1 MLNER
6 RARRGRIWAHCAP
19 GPFLIGS
26 LAGAFI
32 VLSIM
37 GALQVSA
44 STPTSATGELS
55 ESGVNR
61 TLRGDRSIATR
72 MVRTIR
78 FHQFEN
84 RNEPVMDVKL
94 ATGCEPF
101 VSPLADLHLAHV
113 AGRCVS

>member
-1 MLNER
+1 MLNEK

-19 GPFLIGS
+19 GPLLTGS

-61 TLRGDRSIATR
+61 TLKGDRSIATR

-101 VSPLADLHLAHV
+101 VSPLADRHLAHV